1 MTNILL
7 LINNNV
13 PSTSVLVDAC
23 LPNVSVVL
31 YDQNSDTFSGLLEK
45 IATLNIS
52 TFDEVG
58 IVFDGMMSMSMFTL
72 LNTQLSASI
81 LNNVQIDDPE
91 LSSWSEISD
100 FLGELANIYSMKTL
114 DFFACSLYSNPSWQY
129 VFNTISAKL
138 EILIQASTD
147 MTGNVTSGAN
157 WVMESDGVNIKDV
170 YFNSNI
176 LLYPFVFGV
185 TNDIIFYKNGVYW
198 GGGQNYNGKYG
209 ANRQNVGI
217 ALFNMATIVNVLPTF
232 PSGFAINSIID
243 FASRTAL
250 ISMSTKQ
257 IVWVAGSGGYNLFD
271 SVPTTYNSFVD
282 IVGNTAC
289 LIWNTNNTITV
300 FGFNDYGAFGNGTTS
315 TTKSTMNLP
324 VGKTIAAIGAGWNTS
339 YVIFTDGTIYACGYN
354 GNGGL
359 GDGTTT
365 NRSSLTAMNLS
376 GIPAGLTPI
385 QVLAGLYS
393 CAIVFIDA
401 SGNKSIYSCG
411 ANITGTFGR
420 GDTAGGSNTLVPM
433 DMSPIAGLSI
443 VTIDYGQYTLMMI
456 CSDSSG
462 NLSVWGVGWNGFG
475 QMGLGNT
482 NNITSLT
489 KLTTL
494 PTGLVPQALHC
505 AAYFCAIVFTDNS
518 LWFAGNNTGFYGIG
532 ASVLNMNYT
541 SWTNLVPAS
550 AYPILLSDQFTAPR
564 PAAPT
569 SLVASATGISGSI
582 SVSFSSTASNIT
594 NYTYSTDGINYTAF
608 SPEQTTSPVT
618 ISGLT
623 NGTAYTFYL
632 KAVTM
637 TGMSLASSASG
648 STTPVIGPN
657 APTGLVA
664 SAAGVS
670 GTISVSFSS
679 TSLNIINYMY
689 STNGSSFTSLS
700 PAQTA
705 SPVTI
710 SGLTNGTSYT
720 LYLKAVN
727 SSGSSVASAAS
738 GSVTPYTNPAAPT
751 SLVASAAGVSGTISL
766 AFSAG
771 SNNGSAISNYKY
783 STDGTNFTAFSPAQT
798 ASPVTISGLT
808 NGTSY
813 TLYLKAVN
821 SAGESVASAAAS
833 GAVTPYTNPAA
844 PTTLVASAAGVSGTI
859 SLAFS
864 AGLNNGS
871 AISNYKYSTDGTNFT
886 TFSPAQTASPV
897 TINGL
902 TNGTSY
908 TLYLKAVNS
917 AGESVAS
924 AAASGAVTPYT
935 NPAGPTSLVVSATG
949 VSGTLSVAFTSGSNN
964 GSAISNYMY
973 STDGTNFTTF
983 SPAQTASPVTI
994 SGLTN
999 GTAYTLYLKAV
1010 NSAGESSASAASGS
1024 VSPYTNPDAPTNLV
1038 ASAAGVS
1045 GTISVAFTAGSNNG
1059 SPITNYWYSTDGINF
1074 TSLSSVQT
1082 ASPVT
1087 ISGLTNGTSYTL
1099 YLKAANLAGVS
1110 SASAASGPIT
1120 PYIIPSAPVLSSA
1133 GGIVIDVNAGTSGSN
1148 IMNYQWSTDN
1158 SIWTSM
1164 SPAQITTPF
1173 TFIPP
1178 GLSIGPNTIYIR
1190 AINIGNG
1197 VSSSI
1202 SVSVPLP
1209 SYTEP
1214 NATISGSINAGALS
1228 SNVTTVAASSDT
1240 TLSVGAL
1247 ANTQVRT
1254 VNLSAATN
1262 ITSIPA
1268 NTFAGCTSLKQ
1279 VTLPESVTT
1288 IDANAFSGCTSLT
1301 QVTLPASVTSISA
1314 GAFIGCSS
1322 LVTLVIPAS
1331 VTIIGANALSG
1342 TAITSITLSNGVT
1355 ISSYAFANCISM
1367 VTATI

>member
-1 MTNILL
+1 MNILL

-45 IATLNIS
+45 IAALNIS

-58 IVFDGMMSMSMFTL
+58 IVFDSMLSMSTFTL
-72 LNTQLSASI
+72 LNTQVSSCI

-100 FLGELANIYSMKTL
+100 FLGDLANIYSMKTL

-129 VFNTISAKL
+129 VFNTLDSRHG
-138 EILIQASTD
+138 ILIQASTD

-198 GGGQNYNGKYG
+198 GGGQNYNSKFASAG
-209 ANRQNVGI
+209 ASI
-217 ALFNMATIVNVLPTF
+217 ALFNMATTANVLPTF
-232 PSGFAINSIID
+232 PSGFAINRIID

-257 IVWVAGSGGYNLFD
+257 IVWAGQAGGNNLFD

-315 TTKSTMNLP
+315 TTKSTMTLP

-365 NRSSLTAMNLS
+365 NRTSLTAMNLS

-482 NNITSLT
+482 NNVTSLT

-505 AAYFCAIVFTDNS
+505 AAYYCAIVFTDNS

-532 ASVLNMNYT
+532 ASILYVNYT

-608 SPEQTTSPVT
+608 SPAQTSSPVT

-637 TGMSLASSASG
+637 TGMSLASLASG

-657 APTGLVA
+657 APTSLVA

-738 GSVTPYTNPAAPT
+738 GAVTPYTNPVAPT
-751 SLVASAAGVSGTISL
+751 SLVASAAGVSGTISV
-766 AFSAG
+766 AFTAG

-783 STDGTNFTAFSPAQT
+783 STDGTNFTTFSPAQTASPVTISGLTNGSSYTLYLKAVNSAGESVASAGASGAVTPYTNPSAPTTLVASAAGVSGTISVAFTSGSNNGSAITNYKYSTDGTNFTTFSPAQT

-821 SAGESVASAAAS
+821 SAGESVASAATS
-833 GAVTPYTNPAA
+833 VAVTPYTNPAA
-844 PTTLVASAAGVSGTI
+844 PTSLVASAAGVSGTI
-859 SLAFS
+859 SVAFT
-864 AGLNNGS
+864 AGSSNGS
-871 AISNYKYSTDGTNFT
+871 AITNYKYSTDGTNFT
-886 TFSPAQTASPV
+886 A
-897 TINGL
+897 
-902 TNGTSY
+902 
-908 TLYLKAVNS
+908 
-917 AGESVAS
+917 
-924 AAASGAVTPYT
+924 
-935 NPAGPTSLVVSATG
+935 
-949 VSGTLSVAFTSGSNN
+949 
-964 GSAISNYMY
+964 
-973 STDGTNFTTF
+973 F

-1010 NSAGESSASAASGS
+1010 NSAGES
-1024 VSPYTNPDAPTNLV
+1024 V
-1038 ASAAGVS
+1038 ASAATS
-1045 GTISVAFTAGSNNG
+1045 GAV
-1059 SPITNYWYSTDGINF
+1059 
-1074 TSLSSVQT
+1074 
-1082 ASPVT
+1082 
-1087 ISGLTNGTSYTL
+1087 
-1099 YLKAANLAGVS
+1099 
-1110 SASAASGPIT
+1110 T
-1120 PYIIPSAPVLSSA
+1120 PYITPSAPVLSSA
-1133 GGIVIDVNAGTSGSN
+1133 GGIVIEVNAGTNVLGVT
-1148 IMNYQWSTDN
+1148 NYQWSSDN

-1197 VSSSI
+1197 ESSSI

-1279 VTLPESVTT
+1279 VTLPASVTT

-1301 QVTLPASVTSISA
+1301 QVTLPASITSISA

-1331 VTIIGANALSG
+1331 VTIIGANALTG

-1355 ISSYAFANCISM
+1355 ISSYAFANCIFM